1 MLKEG
6 TEVEV
11 AVIDAA
17 DVIKRPKK
25 NSEMAKA
32 RRKKDYNN
40 RW

>member
-1 MLKEG
+1 MLNKAL
-6 TEVEV
+6 EVEA

-17 DVIKRPKK
+17 DVIQRPKK